1 MTINLN
7 NKTEKE
13 IDNKKV
19 NETIKD
25 IVNDFIEE
33 YSKKIINILITD
45 DSEIEEFNR
54 KYRNKEGPTD
64 VLSFEYGLDEEVIG
78 EIIISIDSIK
88 KNAKELNE
96 TFDEEFYYILIH
108 GVLHILGY
116 DHIED
121 EEAHEMDK
129 LQDEYYD
136 KLFKNHL

>member
-7 NKTEKE
+7 NKTERE

-19 NETIKD
+19 NEIIKE
-25 IVNDFIEE
+25 IVKDFIEN
-33 YSKKIINILITD
+33 YSEKIINILITD
-45 DSEIEEFNR
+45 DSEIEKFNR

-78 EIIISIDSIK
+78 EIIISIDSIE

-121 EEAHEMDK
+121 EEAREMDK
-129 LQDEYYD
+129 LQDEYYN
-136 KLFKNHL
+136 KLFRNRL

>member
-19 NETIKD
+19 NEIIKD